1 LVSSAARLPPPL
13 AGLDPSWSRLVP
25 TVDADGVTRTW
36 HVLDSHAGPAPT
48 SAEAGPPVGTL
59 LCVHGNPTWSYLW
72 RHLVAAPPPGWRV
85 VAVDQLGMGFSDRAN
100 VVRRLATRI
109 DDLGR
114 LTDSLGVAGP
124 VVTVAHD
131 WGGPISLGWA
141 RDHRGQ
147 VAGIVLT
154 NTAVHQPAGSPAP
167 ALIRLAGTAGVRQLL
182 CQITPAFLS
191 TAVGLSRPRLAR
203 EVRAGFHAPYR
214 GRVRRRAI
222 ADFVA
227 DIPLDP
233 AHPSAPALAD
243 VVAALPG
250 LARVPVLLLWGPR
263 DPVFSD
269 RYLRDLLERFPHAD
283 VHRFEGASHLVTE
296 DRPDTAD
303 VISRW
308 VQARVTKIDAAT
320 AAAGG
325 AAAVGDDAGG
335 GAAVNDGVG
344 AAADVDAS
352 ASATASAGGSAGAR
366 AGTLGDEV
374 AGRSLSWR
382 LEARRRDEAVAMVEV
397 GGATISF
404 AGLNRRVDDVA
415 IALTSAGVR
424 AGQRV
429 VLLIEPGIELTAVV
443 YACWRIGAVIVV
455 ADAGLGLRR
464 LGRALRGSGG
474 DWVVAARRGLVA
486 ARALRVPGRRL
497 GVGSVPSTILL
508 GDAHLDRIAAVGPV
522 APRALADDDDCAVV
536 FTSGATGPPKGVVYR
551 RGQLRRQIE
560 VLAETYGVSAD
571 DRLVAAFAPFALY
584 GPALGIA
591 STVPDVDV
599 TKPAT
604 LTAAALA
611 DAVASID
618 ATVVFASPAALTN
631 VVATASAL
639 DEAQRATLR
648 GPRLVLS
655 AGAPLPLALVRQVAQ
670 LLPGSDVRTPYG
682 MTEVLPVTDIS
693 LVELEAAAGHG
704 RGVCVG
710 RPVPG
715 VRLAVLPLV
724 GAAEARHPVGFG
736 YGAGPVDLVD
746 VTGEI
751 CVSAAHGKHRYD
763 RLWATE
769 ADSARYAGWHRT
781 GDLGHVDADGR
792 LWVEGRRDDVVHTAT
807 GPVTPVPI
815 EQRIQDG
822 AAAGG
827 AGGPAVGVAA
837 AAIVG
842 VGPDGAR
849 QLVAVV
855 VPAVGS
861 TPAVGSAPAGGSVPA
876 PGSVS
881 TVDSDGPATTVASAA
896 EPPVHRPRRRR
907 RRRRRQ
913 LRMRVAD
920 LDLASGV
927 RAAAGAPIAAVL
939 TTSALPVD
947 IRHNSKIDHPALARA
962 AEKLLAGRGTGRPD
976 RT

>member
-25 TVDADGVTRTW
+25 TVDADGITRTW
-36 HVLDSHAGPAPT
+36 HVLDSHALAAPADPG
-48 SAEAGPPVGTL
+48 APPIGTL
-59 LCVHGNPTWSYLW
+59 LCMHGNPTWSYLW
-72 RHLVAAPPPGWRV
+72 RHLVAAPPQGWRV
-85 VAVDQLGMGFSDRAN
+85 IAVDQLGMGFSDRVN
-100 VVRRLATRI
+100 GRRRLATRI

-114 LTDSLGVAGP
+114 LTDALDVTGP

-141 RDHRGQ
+141 RDHRDQ

-182 CQITPAFLS
+182 CETTPAFLT
-191 TAVGLSRPRLAR
+191 TAVWLSRPRLAR
-203 EVRAGFHAPYR
+203 GVRAGFHAPYR
-214 GRVRRRAI
+214 GHGRRRAI

-250 LARVPVLLLWGPR
+250 FAGLPVLLLWGPR

-269 RYLRDLLERFPHAD
+269 RYLRDLLDRFPHAD

-296 DRPDTAD
+296 DRPGTAG

-308 VQARVTKIDAAT
+308 VEARVIGADPDA
-320 AAAGG
+320 
-325 AAAVGDDAGG
+325 DDAGAE
-335 GAAVNDGVG
+335 AAV
-344 AAADVDAS
+344 DA
-352 ASATASAGGSAGAR
+352 
-366 AGTLGDEV
+366 V

-382 LEARRRDEAVAMVEV
+382 LEARRGDEAVAMVEV
-397 GGATISF
+397 GGAAISF

-415 IALTSAGVR
+415 NALTSAGVR
-424 AGQRV
+424 AGHRV

-443 YACWRIGAVIVV
+443 YACWRLGAVIVV
-455 ADAGLGLRR
+455 ADAGLGVRR

-497 GVGSVPSTILL
+497 GVGSVPSSILL
-508 GDAHLDRIAAVGPV
+508 GDAHLDRITMAVTVAPV
-522 APRALADDDDCAVV
+522 APPALADDDDCAVV
-536 FTSGATGPPKGVVYR
+536 FTSGATGPPKGVLYR
-551 RGQLRRQIE
+551 RGQLRRQIG
-560 VLAETYGVSAD
+560 VLAETYGVTDD

-618 ATVVFASPAALTN
+618 ATVVFASPAALTH

-639 DEAQRATLR
+639 DGAQRAVLR
-648 GPRLVLS
+648 RPRLVLS
-655 AGAPLPLALVRQVAQ
+655 AGAPLPLALLRQVAE
-670 LLPGSDVRTPYG
+670 LLPGADVRTPYG
-682 MTEVLPVTDIS
+682 MTEVLPVTDVS
-693 LVELEAAAGHG
+693 LVELEAVAGHG

-715 VRLAVLPLV
+715 VRVAVLPLV
-724 GAAEARHPVGFG
+724 DDQVEAAGHGVGLG

-751 CVSAAHGKHRYD
+751 CVSATHGKHRYD

-769 ADSARYAGWHRT
+769 ADSARYVGWHRT
-781 GDLGHVDADGR
+781 GDVGHVDANGR
-792 LWVEGRRDDVVHTAT
+792 LWVEGRRNDVVHTVA

-815 EQRIQDG
+815 EQRIQAS
-822 AAAGG
+822 AAAGD
-827 AGGPAVGVAA
+827 AGGSGSGVAA

-842 VGPDGAR
+842 VGPVGAR

-855 VPAVGS
+855 VPTADSAS
-861 TPAVGSAPAGGSVPA
+861 TAGSVP
-876 PGSVS
+876 
-881 TVDSDGPATTVASAA
+881 TVADA
-896 EPPVHRPRRRR
+896 ERPRRRR
-907 RRRRRQ
+907 GQ
-913 LRMRVAD
+913 PRMRVAD
-920 LDLASGV
+920 LELAGRV
-927 RAAAGAPIAAVL
+927 RAAAGVPIAAVL
-939 TTSALPVD
+939 TATALPVD

-962 AEKLLAGRGTGRPD
+962 AGNLLAGRSTSHPNRS
-976 RT
+976 

>member
-1 LVSSAARLPPPL
+1 M
-13 AGLDPSWSRLVP
+13 
-25 TVDADGVTRTW
+25 
-36 HVLDSHAGPAPT
+36 LDSHALAPAD
-48 SAEAGPPVGTL
+48 SGPPVGTL

-72 RHLVAAPPPGWRV
+72 RHLIAAPPPGWRV
-85 VAVDQLGMGFSDRAN
+85 IAVDQLGMGFSQRVN
-100 VVRRLATRI
+100 GVRRLAARI
-109 DDLGR
+109 EDLGR
-114 LTDSLGVAGP
+114 LTEALGVAGP

-141 RDHRGQ
+141 RDHSAQ
-147 VAGIVLT
+147 VVGIVLT
-154 NTAVHQPAGSPAP
+154 NTAVHQPVGSPAP

-182 CQITPAFLS
+182 CQLTPAFLG

-203 EVRAGFHAPYR
+203 QVRAGFHAPYR
-214 GRVRRRAI
+214 GRGRRRAI

-227 DIPLDP
+227 DIPLDA

-250 LARVPVLLLWGPR
+250 FAHVPVLLLWGPR

-269 RYLRDLLERFPHAD
+269 RYLRDLLGRFPRAD

-296 DRPDTAD
+296 DRPQIAD
-303 VISRW
+303 VISQW
-308 VQARVTKIDAAT
+308 VEASVTTGDQAV
-320 AAAGG
+320 
-325 AAAVGDDAGG
+325 AV
-335 GAAVNDGVG
+335 
-344 AAADVDAS
+344 
-352 ASATASAGGSAGAR
+352 AGAP
-366 AGTLGDEV
+366 ASES
-374 AGRSLSWR
+374 GRSLSWR
-382 LEARRRDEAVAMVEV
+382 LEARRGDDAVAMVEV

-404 AGLNRRVDDVA
+404 AGLNQRVDEVTT
-415 IALTSAGVR
+415 ALTAAGVR

-429 VLLIEPGIELTAVV
+429 VLLVEPGIELTAVV

-455 ADAGLGLRR
+455 ADAGLGRRR

-474 DWVVAARRGLVA
+474 DWVVAARRGLMA

-497 GVGSVPSTILL
+497 GIGPVPSTVLL
-508 GDAHLDRIAAVGPV
+508 GDAHLDRMTV
-522 APRALADDDDCAVV
+522 APLVAPAVPDDDAECAVV

-560 VLAETYGVSAD
+560 VLAETYGVTAA

-604 LTAAALA
+604 LTAVALA
-611 DAVASID
+611 DAIASVD
-618 ATVVFASPAALTN
+618 ATLVFASPAALTN
-631 VVATASAL
+631 VVATAPAL
-639 DEAQRATLR
+639 DETQRAALR
-648 GPRLVLS
+648 RPRLVLS
-655 AGAPLPLALVRQVAQ
+655 AGAPLPLELLRQVAQ
-670 LLPGSDVRTPYG
+670 LLPGAELRTPYG

-693 LVELEAAAGHG
+693 LAELDAAGLG

-715 VRLAVLPLV
+715 VRVAVLPLV
-724 GAAEARHPVGFG
+724 GETPGPGGHGVGYG
-736 YGAGPVDLVD
+736 YGAGPADLVD

-781 GDLGHVDADGR
+781 GDVGHVDAEGR
-792 LWVEGRRDDVVHTAT
+792 LWIEGRRNDVVSTAE

-815 EQRIQDG
+815 EQRIQAAVPSAAG
-822 AAAGG
+822 GVAAGGVAAGGVAAGG
-827 AGGPAVGVAA
+827 ADAGDVDVGDAAAGVAA

-842 VGPDGAR
+842 VGPVGGQ

-855 VPAVGS
+855 VPTAVGETR
-861 TPAVGSAPAGGSVPA
+861 TPVRSSL
-876 PGSVS
+876 
-881 TVDSDGPATTVASAA
+881 
-896 EPPVHRPRRRR
+896 RRRGPVR
-907 RRRRRQ
+907 
-913 LRMRVAD
+913 LEVAG
-920 LDLASGV
+920 LDLASRV

-939 TTSALPVD
+939 TTTALPVD

-962 AEKLLAGRGTGRPD
+962 AAKLLAGRGQPDPVDQPEPADRSRPNPVD
-976 RT
+976 RSEPDLADRS